1 MTILYKHNI
10 VQFVSHIS
18 YLQQSTDQNAVEQLK
33 GQLAV
38 FDDELAVEKQNNG
51 RLRDEL
57 RTAQGKIQALEQEVV
72 Y

>member
-1 MTILYKHNI
+1 MIILDYTLQTQYCN
-10 VQFVSHIS
+10 IS